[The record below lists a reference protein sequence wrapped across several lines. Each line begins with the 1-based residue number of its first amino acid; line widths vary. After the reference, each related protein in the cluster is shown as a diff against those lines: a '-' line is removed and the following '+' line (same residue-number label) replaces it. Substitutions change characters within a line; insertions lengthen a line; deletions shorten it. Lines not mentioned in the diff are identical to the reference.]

1 MLLGRVWALFVILA
15 LLTQAALG
23 FRATVLR
30 RTRARER
37 GCVSTWA
44 TPRSFQS
51 RATELVKRLSLFS
64 FLAAFGRVRGAANA
78 APQQSAIDFDALK
91 ATVNSGRVFVHDDFV
106 NGDLLEALQQD
117 IANAEQEGRFTP
129 SGLSNRADSS
139 QKFDPRRDRA
149 VTPVL
154 GTTGYTSKPLEDF
167 ERKLRSLRLA
177 LSSKLER
184 PSLADDSISHE
195 TYYSMSKA
203 GAVLP
208 RHLDERH
215 EELKG
220 RKGWLNPSRRSLS
233 WLLYLSD
240 KDWDYNKDGGH
251 LRSYAISATADAPLV
266 PGRTGGVHDGNLQVA
281 WLKLPG
287 AGTYPVYLRIENDGC
302 ALYIVRGGGR
312 PERISRNFELRDGA
326 TGRKESPASAFA
338 AALLPAFASGRAEL
352 CLLEEP
358 ERWAQGLLP
367 AGCEVQDVNP
377 KGGRLVVFDSAVL
390 PHEVFPVLD
399 GARGPRL
406 ALAGWMHERC
416 AGLPEGS

>member
-1 MLLGRVWALFVILA
+1 
-15 LLTQAALG
+15 
-23 FRATVLR
+23 
-30 RTRARER
+30 
-37 GCVSTWA
+37 
-44 TPRSFQS
+44 
-51 RATELVKRLSLFS
+51 LVKRLSLFS

-139 QKFDPRRDRA
+139 QKFDSRRDRA

-154 GTTGYTSKPLEDF
+154 GTTGYTSKPLQDF

-240 KDWDYNKDGGH
+240 KDWDYNKDGGQ
-251 LRSYAISATADAPLV
+251 LRSYPISAPADAPLV

-312 PERISRNFELRDGA
+312 PERISRDFELRDGA